1 MSFIVWKTQGRQ
13 KWVKA
18 SFGGCG
24 YFKIYYSSV
33 AVTKTHNLFI
43 FQQMNRWKM
52 AMIMHKS
59 IKFNFCT
66 SLWKLG
72 SVQSVL
78 EKNIELNRRRTEEV
92 VAGLSTI
99 YCRWIV
105 SDTYVLNNKNPAKTW
120 DASKPWVDPSAV
132 CWSFVQDF
140 FSRRV
145 TVLKEGKQG

>member
-18 SFGGCG
+18 SFGRCG
-24 YFKIYYSSV
+24 YLKIYYSSV

-43 FQQMNRWKM
+43 FQQMNLWKM

-59 IKFNFCT
+59 IKFNFCN
-66 SLWKLG
+66 SLWKG
-72 SVQSVL
+72 CSS
-78 EKNIELNRRRTEEV
+78 KNIELNRRRTEEV

-105 SDTYVLNNKNPAKTW
+105 SDTYVLKNKNPAKTW

-140 FSRRV
+140 FSRRA